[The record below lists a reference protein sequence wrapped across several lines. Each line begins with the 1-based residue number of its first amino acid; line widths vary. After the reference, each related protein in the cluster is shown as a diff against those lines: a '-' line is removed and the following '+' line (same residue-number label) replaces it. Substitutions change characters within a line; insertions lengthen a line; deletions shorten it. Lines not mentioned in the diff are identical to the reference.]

1 MKHVEVL
8 IIGAGPA
15 GSVCGYLLKKAGVD
29 CLLVD
34 RATFPR
40 DKLCGGGLTP
50 NSWMLLDKLI
60 PGIRYEYNSLHRIKL
75 TIEGIRS
82 CEFDTSTEMRLVRRK
97 VFDNTLLETYKAA
110 GGNFLQDGFLRYE
123 KTADGLTVTFRS
135 GEQIACRYLVG
146 ADGATSA
153 VRRQLTGKRDDGILI
168 MEQYVEKSPENA
180 IEATL
185 SNKYGKSGYYYRFPN
200 SEFDA
205 IGYGDMGTFTP
216 DKFRSILKQK
226 GIPETKLRGCHVYL
240 KNDYPLDD
248 HIILIGDAGGFPS
261 RTTSEGIGPAF
272 LSARNAAEAITSGRP
287 FRETN
292 APLFRR
298 MRQSARFAKIF
309 YSPVM
314 LWLLGQCCRWPSLLK
329 WIFECRVRS

>member
-8 IIGAGPA
+8 IVGAGPA

-97 VFDNTLLETYKAA
+97 IFDNTLLETYKAA

-123 KTADGLTVTFRS
+123 KTAV
-135 GEQIACRYLVG
+135 
-146 ADGATSA
+146 
-153 VRRQLTGKRDDGILI
+153 
-168 MEQYVEKSPENA
+168 P
-180 IEATL
+180 
-185 SNKYGKSGYYYRFPN
+185 
-200 SEFDA
+200 
-205 IGYGDMGTFTP
+205 
-216 DKFRSILKQK
+216 
-226 GIPETKLRGCHVYL
+226 
-240 KNDYPLDD
+240 
-248 HIILIGDAGGFPS
+248 
-261 RTTSEGIGPAF
+261 
-272 LSARNAAEAITSGRP
+272 
-287 FRETN
+287 
-292 APLFRR
+292 
-298 MRQSARFAKIF
+298 
-309 YSPVM
+309 
-314 LWLLGQCCRWPSLLK
+314 
-329 WIFECRVRS
+329 